1 MQLGCENKKK
11 KNIKNRNCCAVLL
24 RQKSEVHVWGKTASE
39 CWTANIRNTSTCANS
54 LSAPKFNF
62 PELNEKPDFLAAE
75 RHVTLTKLTLSSS
88 GANRK
93 IQERVEE
100 EFREEGKCKIQD
112 LCENAVSYKTGSCR
126 VQGRR
131 GKEWDA
137 SRLEQETGG
146 KETSWFDMEFSEL
159 KCLPAFCLLKAAVGG
174 DEKSWFS
181 TQQFCSHNIQ
191 MWLYSFWT
199 WNNWHQKNK
208 YFCILKFRRF
218 NYWTW

>member
-1 MQLGCENKKK
+1 MTLMKSFTARENELQAACSKYQFLFSKEYIFLLMQLGCENKKK

-146 KETSWFDMEFSEL
+146 K
-159 KCLPAFCLLKAAVGG
+159 
-174 DEKSWFS
+174 
-181 TQQFCSHNIQ
+181 
-191 MWLYSFWT
+191 
-199 WNNWHQKNK
+199 KNK
-208 YFCILKFRRF
+208 LI
-218 NYWTW
+218 WHGV